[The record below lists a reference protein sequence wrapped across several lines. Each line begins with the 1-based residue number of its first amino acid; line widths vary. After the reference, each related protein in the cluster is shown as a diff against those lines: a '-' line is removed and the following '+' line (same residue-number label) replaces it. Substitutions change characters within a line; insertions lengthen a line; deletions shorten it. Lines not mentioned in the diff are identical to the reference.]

1 MDGKPKTAAYTSP
14 GLDWHQGVSESL
26 GWLSTFS
33 KIQLGFTTKKKINFS
48 KKKKKRQIEFPVS
61 MNNLKTKIK
70 KSETIPDNLVINSKN
85 ACF

>member
-1 MDGKPKTAAYTSP
+1 MDGKPKSAAYTSP

-33 KIQLGFTTKKKINFS
+33 KIQLGFTTKKKSIFL
-48 KKKKKRQIEFPVS
+48 KKKKKDTEFPVS